1 MSGKAA
7 LFLIAAFL
15 MWAESMDE
23 LLLYLKMEKG
33 VPVRRSE
40 LKSEPQLLAE
50 VLIKIYQRYIS
61 STDLPSCNF
70 TLSCSRFAQRAIA
83 KFGLVHGLLMTS
95 DRLQRCVRW
104 SRTYYRID
112 PETGLAIDLPL
123 QFYYLGK
130 RR

>member
-1 MSGKAA
+1 MSGRAA
-7 LFLIAAFL
+7 LFLLAASL
-15 MWAESMDE
+15 IWAESMDG
-23 LLLYLKMEKG
+23 LLLYLKEKRE
-33 VPVRRSE
+33 VPVRRE
-40 LKSEPQLLAE
+40 EVKSEAQLLADL
-50 VLIKIYQRYIS
+50 LIKIYQRYIS

-70 TLSCSRFAQRAIA
+70 TLSCSRFARKAIA
-83 KFGLVHGLLMTS
+83 RFGLVHGLLMTS

-123 QFYYLGK
+123 EFYYLGK